1 MGYEQ
6 KAGQD
11 KQQARAAAFGEI
23 AQALVRIMLPGEKVD
38 VDVPVNAGLIV
49 PGQANGVV
57 QITFFRAANKLQIT
71 GR

>member
-11 KQQARAAAFGEI
+11 KNQARAAVFGEM
-23 AQALVRIMLPGEKVD
+23 AQALVKVMLPGEKVD

-49 PGQANGVV
+49 PGQPNGVI
-57 QITFFRAANKLQIT
+57 QITFFRAANRLQIT